1 MYVDS
6 HSVHFS
12 CEEVFQLLH
21 DHDLKLWE
29 QVVDLLADTA
39 EELYSLTPVL
49 GGKRGDSVIENGI
62 EFDQAGVFWSNK
74 DLLPPTKWEEVVG
87 QTD

>member
-29 QVVDLLADTA
+29 QVVDLLAITA
-39 EELYSLTPVL
+39 DELYSLTPVL
-49 GGKRGDSVIENGI
+49 GGKRGDSVIVDGI

-74 DLLPPTKWEEVVG
+74 DLRPPTNWDEVVG
-87 QTD
+87 QK

>member
-39 EELYSLTPVL
+39 DELYSLTPVV
-49 GGKRGDSVIENGI
+49 GGKRGGSVIGNGTM
-62 EFDQAGVFWSNK
+62 FDEAGVFWSNEY
-74 DLLPPTKWEEVVG
+74 DE
-87 QTD
+87 

>member
-29 QVVDLLADTA
+29 QVVDLLAITA
-39 EELYSLTPVL
+39 DELYSLTPVL
-49 GGKRGDSVIENGI
+49 GGKRGDSVTGDGI
-62 EFDQAGVFWSNK
+62 EFDQVGVFWSNK
-74 DLLPPTKWEEVVG
+74 DLLPPTKYEEVVG
-87 QTD
+87 Q

>member
-29 QVVDLLADTA
+29 QVVELVSNTAD
-39 EELYSLTPVL
+39 ELYSLTPVV
-49 GGKRGDSVIENGI
+49 GGKRGDSVIGDGI
-62 EFDQAGVFWSNK
+62 EFDQAGVFWSNE
-74 DLLPPTKWEEVVG
+74 DLLPPTKWEELVG
-87 QTD
+87 QK

>member
-12 CEEVFQLLH
+12 CKEVFQLIH
-21 DHDLKLWE
+21 DQDEKLWE
-29 QVVDLLADTA
+29 QVLDLVSNTAD
-39 EELYSLTPVL
+39 ELYSLTPVV
-49 GGKRGDSVIENGI
+49 GGKRGDSVIGNGI

-87 QTD
+87 QK

>member
-1 MYVDS
+1 MRVDP
-6 HSVHFS
+6 HTIHFS
-12 CEEVFQLLH
+12 SEEIFQVLH
-21 DHDLKLWE
+21 DQDLKLWE

-39 EELYSLTPVL
+39 DELYSLTPVV
-49 GGKRGDSVIENGI
+49 GGKRGDSVIGDGI

-87 QTD
+87 QK